1 MTDDRELSL
10 ILDRW
15 LDDGPTEMPDRVID
29 VVALGISRQ
38 RQRPAWRLD
47 WRHLTMNPL
56 AKAGAAIAAVVLV
69 AAIGYTLLPG
79 NRSGVGAPAPTAVPS
94 ATPTTVPTAK
104 PTARPT
110 PAASSA
116 VFPEWYTPNPEDRGA
131 GILTAGSHTT
141 TSFQPVLTYAVPA
154 GWVNHSDAT
163 YFGLFP
169 DTPVNQAEF
178 ARSDEPADSIL
189 MGSIDSPYFV
199 CKGLENYRG
208 TAAEMAAAAAANEIL
223 VVSDVVDVTVGGLS
237 GKRFDVRVSP
247 DWDGN
252 CPGDPPGS
260 NYLDG
265 RTRVFFLDAPGRG
278 AITIFVGSMHAA
290 DHEAFV
296 TSATPVVES
305 FDFSL

>member
-15 LDDGPTEMPDRVID
+15 LSDGPTEMPDRVID
-29 VVALGISRQ
+29 VVAIGISRQ

-47 WRHLTMNPL
+47 WRHFSMNSL
-56 AKAGAAIAAVVLV
+56 AKAGVAIAAVVLV
-69 AAIGYTLLPG
+69 AVVGYNLLPG
-79 NRSGVGAPAPTAVPS
+79 STRFGGPAPSQAPTQPPPS
-94 ATPTTVPTAK
+94 ATPTA
-104 PTARPT
+104 T
-110 PAASSA
+110 PSAAASATA
-116 VFPEWYTPNPEDRGA
+116 VFPTWYTPNPDDGGA

-141 TSFQPVLTYAVPA
+141 SSFLPPLTYAVPA
-154 GWVNHSDAT
+154 GWVNHSDGT
-163 YFGLFP
+163 YVGLFP
-169 DTPVNQAEF
+169 DTPANQAEF
-178 ARSDEPADSIL
+178 ARSGEIADSIV
-189 MGSIDSPYFV
+189 MGQIDSPYFV

-223 VVSDVVDVTVGGLS
+223 MVSDVADVTVGGLT
-237 GKRFDVRVSP
+237 GKRFDVRIDP

-260 NYLDG
+260 NYADG

-278 AITIFVGSMHAA
+278 VIVIFVGSLHAT

-296 TSATPVVES
+296 APATQIVES
-305 FDFSL
+305 FDFTL